1 MSWRMREHHIHAS
14 AYVPLPIERVFP
26 FFYDVLNLQ
35 RITPPELDFRILTP
49 LPIEIRKG
57 TKVDYRLRLYHF
69 PFAWRSEITRW
80 EPPLKFV
87 DEQVSGPYRLWA
99 HTHNF
104 RANGEGTVVED
115 EVAYRLPFWPLG
127 EIVYPL
133 VRAQLK
139 RIFQYRHR
147 MIGRLLLGD
156 EKAVSEASVRAS

>member
-1 MSWRMREHHIHAS
+1 MREHHIYAS
-14 AYVPLPIERVFP
+14 ASVPLPVERVFP

-57 TKVDYRLRLYHF
+57 AKVDYRLRLFLF
-69 PFAWRSEITRW
+69 PFAWRSEITHW
-80 EPPLKFV
+80 DPPRKFV

-104 RANGEGTVVED
+104 RANEEGTVIED

-127 EIVYPL
+127 EIAYPL

-139 RIFQYRHR
+139 RIFLYRQR
-147 MIGRLLLGD
+147 MIGRLLLGYED
-156 EKAVSEASVRAS
+156 GVSAATVRAL